1 MNRIDLIRLAKELTD
16 MGLIDEADDILEEI
30 PNTDEETIKKPEI
43 SENYETLMDK
53 FIGAILYD
61 LSEHNNIGFDSN
73 GQLNAET
80 IRSIVNSFEENLSH
94 PL

>member
-1 MNRIDLIRLAKELTD
+1 MNTIALIRLAKELID
-16 MGLIDEADDILEEI
+16 MGLENEADSILEEI
-30 PNTDEETIKKPEI
+30 EDLEPQIAKPEI
-43 SENYETLMDK
+43 TENYETLMDQ

-61 LSEHNNIGFDSN
+61 LSEHNNIAFDEN
-73 GQLNAET
+73 GQLNTET